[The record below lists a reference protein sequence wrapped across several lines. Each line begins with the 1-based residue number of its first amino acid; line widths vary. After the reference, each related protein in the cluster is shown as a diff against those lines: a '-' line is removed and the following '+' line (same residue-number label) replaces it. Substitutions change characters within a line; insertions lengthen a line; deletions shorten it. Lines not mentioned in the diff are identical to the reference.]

1 MHFIRNLLSME
12 LKNQGDKK
20 LAMKNPTMLIF
31 ARGIETCQC
40 HVTFQGNDIA
50 SVTYLAVNYEE
61 DKNRR

>member
-1 MHFIRNLLSME
+1 ME